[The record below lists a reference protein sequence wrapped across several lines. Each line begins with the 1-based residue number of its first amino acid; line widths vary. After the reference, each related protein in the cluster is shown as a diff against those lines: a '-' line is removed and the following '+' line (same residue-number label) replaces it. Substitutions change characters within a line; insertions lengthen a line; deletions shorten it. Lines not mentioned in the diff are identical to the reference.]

1 MTHIEEQFVG
11 TMLPILDEKQRRI
24 FLGAYSNCLG
34 YGGVKELSTLTGVS
48 RTTITQGKEEAGS
61 IDVNV
66 QAKPSKRKTGRTRAL
81 GAGRK
86 KIEGTYPEIRKE
98 LLLLL
103 DGNIIGNPENPLCWT
118 TKSLRDLED
127 ALASKDLKTNYVT
140 IKQLLEDMGFSLQQ
154 NKKYVGSGD
163 PGPDRDGQ
171 FQYINNKSK
180 QFLDEGYPVISVDT
194 KKKK

>member
-1 MTHIEEQFVG
+1 M
-11 TMLPILDEKQRRI
+11 
-24 FLGAYSNCLG
+24 
-34 YGGVKELSTLTGVS
+34 
-48 RTTITQGKEEAGS
+48 
-61 IDVNV
+61 

-86 KIEGTYPEIRKE
+86 KIEETYPEIRKE

-118 TKSLRDLED
+118 TKSLRNLED

-154 NKKYVGSGD
+154 NKKYVESGN

-171 FQYINNKSK
+171 FQYINNILTTDKICREYCASRSREAAY
-180 QFLDEGYPVISVDT
+180 FLMRLCASFYTGG
-194 KKKK
+194 

>member
-66 QAKPSKRKTGRTRAL
+66 QAKPSKRKAGRTRAL

-86 KIEGTYPEIRKE
+86 KIEETYPEIRKE

-118 TKSLRDLED
+118 TKSLRNLED

-154 NKKYVGSGD
+154 NKKYVESGN

-171 FQYINNKSK
+171 FQYINKV
-180 QFLDEGYPVISVDT
+180 LV
-194 KKKK
+194 